1 MNPAGKTVL
10 VTGSTDGLG
19 REVALR
25 LGKLGARVLVHGR
38 DRARGEEVVKE
49 IKADGGDARFYQA
62 DFASLGEVRKLA
74 AAVLKDNPR
83 IDILINNAGLGSGPA
98 GAPREESAD
107 GHELRFA
114 VNYLAPFLLTGLL
127 LPTIEKSA
135 PARIVNVSSLGQQ
148 AIEFDDVMLAKSYH
162 HRRAYMQSKLAQI
175 LFTIDL
181 AQALAG
187 KGVTVTT
194 LHPATYMDTKMV
206 RAHTAPIS
214 TVAEG
219 ADAVMQLAVS
229 DAVEGE
235 TGIYFNGLA
244 EARAIP
250 QAYDP
255 EARARLWALSLKLT
269 GLSDA
274 NFRLSLRKRL

>member
-1 MNPAGKTVL
+1 MNPTGKTVL

-49 IKADGGDARFYQA
+49 IKAGGGDAYFYQA
-62 DFASLGEVRKLA
+62 DLSSLAEVRRLA
-74 AAVLKDNPR
+74 ADVLKDNQR
-83 IDILINNAGLGSGPA
+83 LHILINNAGVGSGPA
-98 GAPREESAD
+98 GVPREESKD

-114 VNYLAPFLLTGLL
+114 VNYLAGFLFTGLL
-127 LPTIEKSA
+127 LPTIVKSA

-148 AIEFDDVMLAKSYH
+148 AIEFDDVMLQKSYQP
-162 HRRAYMQSKLAQI
+162 RRAYMQSKLAQI
-175 LFTIDL
+175 MFTIDL
-181 AQALAG
+181 AQALEG

-206 RAHTAPIS
+206 RAHTTPIS

-219 ADAVMQLAVS
+219 AEAVMQLAVS
-229 DAVEGE
+229 DKVEGK
-235 TGIYFNGLA
+235 TGAYFNGLA

-269 GLSDA
+269 GLGDA
-274 NFRLSLRKRL
+274 NFRP

>member
-25 LGKLGARVLVHGR
+25 LGKLRARVLVHGR

-49 IKADGGDARFYQA
+49 IKAGGGDARFYQA
-62 DFASLGEVRKLA
+62 DLGSLAEVRRLA
-74 AAVLKDNPR
+74 ADVLKDNPR
-83 IDILINNAGLGSGPA
+83 IDILINNAGLGSGLA

-127 LPTIEKSA
+127 LPTIVKSA

-148 AIEFDDVMLAKSYH
+148 AIDFDDVMLKKSYH

-181 AQALAG
+181 AEAIEG
-187 KGVTVTT
+187 KRVTVTT

-206 RAHTAPIS
+206 RAHTTPIS

-229 DAVEGE
+229 DTVEGK
-235 TGIYFNGLA
+235 TGIYFNGLT

-255 EARARLWALSLKLT
+255 EARARLWVLSLKLT

-274 NFRLSLRKRL
+274 NFRL

>member
-38 DRARGEEVVKE
+38 DRTRGEEVVKA
-49 IKADGGDARFYQA
+49 IKAGGGDARFYQA
-62 DFASLGEVRKLA
+62 DLASLAEVRRLA
-74 AAVLKDNPR
+74 AEVLKDNPR
-83 IDILINNAGLGSGPA
+83 LDILINNAGVGSGPA

-114 VNYLAPFLLTGLL
+114 VNHLAGFLLTGLL
-127 LPTIEKSA
+127 LPTILKSA

-148 AIEFDDVMLAKSYH
+148 AIEFDDVMLTKAYER
-162 HRRAYMQSKLAQI
+162 RRAYMQSKLAQI
-175 LFTIDL
+175 LFTVDL
-181 AQALAG
+181 AQALQG

-206 RAHTAPIS
+206 RAHTTPIS

-235 TGIYFNGLA
+235 TGVYFNGLA

-250 QAYDP
+250 QAYDRD
-255 EARARLWALSLKLT
+255 ARARLMALSLKLT
-269 GLSDA
+269 GLSDGT
-274 NFRLSLRKRL
+274 FRP

>member
-1 MNPAGKTVL
+1 MNPVGKTVL

-25 LGKLGARVLVHGR
+25 LGKMVVRVLVHGR

-49 IKADGGDARFYQA
+49 IKAGGGDARFYQA
-62 DFASLGEVRKLA
+62 DFASLAEVRRLA
-74 AAVLKDNPR
+74 ADVLKDSPR
-83 IDILINNAGLGSGPA
+83 IDILVNNAGLGSGPA

-127 LPTIEKSA
+127 LPTIVKSA

-148 AIEFDDVMLAKSYH
+148 AIEFDDVMLTKTYER
-162 HRRAYMQSKLAQI
+162 RRAYMQSKLAQI
-175 LFTIDL
+175 MFTIDL
-181 AQALAG
+181 AERLKG

-206 RAHTAPIS
+206 RAHTTPIS

-229 DAVEGE
+229 DKVEGK
-235 TGIYFNGLA
+235 TGAYFNGLS

-250 QAYDP
+250 QAYDAD
-255 EARARLWALSLKLT
+255 ARAQLWALSLKLT
-269 GLSDA
+269 GIRDG
-274 NFRLSLRKRL
+274 NFRA